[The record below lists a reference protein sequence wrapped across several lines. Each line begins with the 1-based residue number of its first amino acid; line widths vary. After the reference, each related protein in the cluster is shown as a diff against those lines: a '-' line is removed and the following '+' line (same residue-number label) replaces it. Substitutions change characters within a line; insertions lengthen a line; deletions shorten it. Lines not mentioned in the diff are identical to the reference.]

1 MGPGYSAGYGAR
13 VTGYGAILRAY
24 VWSRVLGVG
33 TGLGTGLGLR
43 DSGYG
48 PRGTEPGSGLGSGL
62 GTGLDYRTWVMG
74 WYRAGATGLS
84 CGPGFGAGYR
94 YGTHARVMGY
104 RFQGMG
110 SGVVGCR
117 AGYMGQITGAPGAEL
132 I

>member
-24 VWSRVLGVG
+24 LWSRVLGVG

-62 GTGLDYRTWVMG
+62 GTGLDYRTWVWAGTGQGRRGSVAGLGSGPGIGVEHMLGLWGIGFRAWVAG
-74 WYRAGATGLS
+74 WLVAGLGTWDKLLGLQGLS
-84 CGPGFGAGYR
+84 
-94 YGTHARVMGY
+94 
-104 RFQGMG
+104 
-110 SGVVGCR
+110 
-117 AGYMGQITGAPGAEL
+117 
-132 I
+132 